1 MNDTGQGP
9 LSTIIIFSDGYL
21 LHSRR
26 PEIFQAKGGK
36 LKRRNSKSENNLD
49 VSGKH
54 FVWDSG
60 FDAAWIRDRLIDENF
75 VPVIK
80 PGVILRKNKTRT
92 NEILD
97 EFEPQKYIYKGR
109 VVNERTF
116 AWEDTCRKLTTRY
129 EKLNCTFNGFRY
141 LAYAMINFRWL
152 FGKNL

>member
-1 MNDTGQGP
+1 MIAPFVTASVNVHDSQLVPSALFGF
-9 LSTIIIFSDGYL
+9 LEFADL
-21 LHSRR
+21 LEL
-26 PEIFQAKGGK
+26 EI
-36 LKRRNSKSENNLD
+36 SE
-49 VSGKH
+49 KP

-60 FDAAWIRDRLIDENF
+60 FDAKWIRDELVFEKF

-80 PGVILRKNKTRT
+80 PRALRRKNQTKT

-97 EFEPQKYIYKGR
+97 EFEKWKNIYKGR
-109 VVNERTF
+109 YVVERTF
-116 AWEDTCRKLTTRY
+116 AWEDTYRKLNTRY

>member
-1 MNDTGQGP
+1 VIAPFVTASVNVHDSQLVPSALFGF
-9 LSTIIIFSDGYL
+9 LEFADL
-21 LHSRR
+21 LEL
-26 PEIFQAKGGK
+26 EI
-36 LKRRNSKSENNLD
+36 SE
-49 VSGKH
+49 KP

-60 FDAAWIRDRLIDENF
+60 FDAKWIRDELVFEKF

-80 PGVILRKNKTRT
+80 PRALRRKNQTKT

-97 EFEPQKYIYKGR
+97 EFEKWKNIYKGR
-109 VVNERTF
+109 YVVERTF
-116 AWEDTCRKLTTRY
+116 AWEDTYRKLNTRY